1 MSRGLRAIEARLLP
15 RGRTDALRQLVLVV
29 VAYAGY
35 QLVRGAIDGRGA
47 SAFWNADRVVA
58 LERHLHVFVEPAV
71 QGWTGGSRQLTDVLA
86 WLYVD
91 THFVV
96 TVSAIVFIYVFRNE
110 SFYFVRNMCMVAM
123 GIALVGYVLF
133 PTAPPRLLPHLGV
146 VDSVAVS
153 TGIKEH
159 TGPIGAFVN
168 LYAAIPSM
176 HVCFAL
182 MVGWPLAS
190 LVRPRPLK
198 VAWAL
203 YPVLVAFVVVA
214 TGNHFIVDVVAG
226 AATAGVSALVAQ
238 WLLARARP
246 AAWAFHPARAGVT
259 S

>member
-1 MSRGLRAIEARLLP
+1 
-15 RGRTDALRQLVLVV
+15 
-29 VAYAGY
+29 
-35 QLVRGAIDGRGA
+35 
-47 SAFWNADRVVA
+47 
-58 LERHLHVFVEPAV
+58 
-71 QGWTGGSRQLTDVLA
+71 
-86 WLYVD
+86 
-91 THFVV
+91 
-96 TVSAIVFIYVFRNE
+96 
-110 SFYFVRNMCMVAM
+110 VAM

-146 VDSVAVS
+146 VDSVALS

-159 TGPIGAFVN
+159 SGPIDAFVN

-182 MVGWPLAS
+182 MLGWPLAS
-190 LVRPRPLK
+190 LVRPWPLK

-203 YPVLVAFVVVA
+203 YPVLVSFVVVA
-214 TGNHFIVDVVAG
+214 TGNHFLVDVAAG